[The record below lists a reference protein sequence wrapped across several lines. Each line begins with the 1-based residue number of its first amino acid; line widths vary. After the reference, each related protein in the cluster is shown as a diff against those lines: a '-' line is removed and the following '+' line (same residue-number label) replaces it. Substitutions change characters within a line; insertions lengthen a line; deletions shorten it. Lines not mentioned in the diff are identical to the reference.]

1 MADVHDVAAAI
12 LAETGPDSPM
22 RLQKLLYYVQGWHLA
37 MTGEPVFPDR
47 IEAWRA
53 GPVVPEV
60 YKHHEGKREVAKWDE
75 GDPRRLGESYRQTV
89 RLVVERYSAFDR
101 HQLSAMTH
109 DEEPWRVARAGLP
122 DDAPSTETV
131 SQEVMAEYFGR
142 VICDPETAIAEALA
156 NARLEGLEISESAIA
171 DARAVATG
179 EMSADEAVRR
189 QIREIVGR

>member
-37 MTGEPVFPDR
+37 TSGKPVFPDR

-60 YKHHEGKREVAKWDE
+60 YKHHEGKREVACWDE
-75 GDPRRLGESYRQTV
+75 GDPDRLDSEYRETV
-89 RLVVERYSAFDR
+89 RWVVARYAGFDR

-109 DEEPWRVARAGLP
+109 DEEPWRVARAGLS
-122 DDAPSTETV
+122 DDEPSSEPL
-131 SQEVMAEYFGR
+131 SEQVMAAYFGR
-142 VICDPETAIAEALA
+142 LTVDSETAIAQAVA
-156 NARLEGLEISESAIA
+156 NARLEGMEVSAEAI
-171 DARAVATG
+171 DYARAVGRG
-179 EMSADEAVRR
+179 EMTTDEAVRR
-189 QIREIVGR
+189 RIKELVGR

>member
-60 YKHHEGKREVAKWDE
+60 YRHHEGKRAVAAWDE
-75 GDPRRLGESYRQTV
+75 GDPKRLGESYRETV
-89 RLVVERYSAFDR
+89 RWVVERYSAFDR
-101 HQLSAMTH
+101 HELSAMTH
-109 DEEPWRVARAGLP
+109 DEEPWRAARHGLA
-122 DDAPSTETV
+122 DDEPSTEPL
-131 SQEVMAEYFGR
+131 SRKVMAEYFGR
-142 VICDPETAIAEALA
+142 LMCDSETAITQALA
-156 NARLEGLEISESAIA
+156 NARLEGLEVSADAIA
-171 DARAVATG
+171 DARAVGRG
-179 EMSADEAVRR
+179 ELTTDEAVRR
-189 QIREIVGR
+189 RIRQFTKQ

>member
-37 MTGEPVFPDR
+37 MSGKPVFPDR

-60 YKHHEGKREVAKWDE
+60 YKHHEGKREVACWDE
-75 GDPRRLGESYRQTV
+75 GDPDRLDAEYRETI
-89 RLVVERYSAFDR
+89 RWVVARYEGFDR

-109 DEEPWRVARAGLP
+109 DEEPWRVARAGLS
-122 DDAPSTETV
+122 DDEPS
-131 SQEVMAEYFGR
+131 SRPLSPKVMADYFGR
-142 VICDPETAIAEALA
+142 LICDPDTAIREAKA
-156 NARLEGLEISESAIA
+156 SARLEGLEIPEDTMAL
-171 DARAVATG
+171 ARAVGAGQLTT
-179 EMSADEAVRR
+179 EEAIAR